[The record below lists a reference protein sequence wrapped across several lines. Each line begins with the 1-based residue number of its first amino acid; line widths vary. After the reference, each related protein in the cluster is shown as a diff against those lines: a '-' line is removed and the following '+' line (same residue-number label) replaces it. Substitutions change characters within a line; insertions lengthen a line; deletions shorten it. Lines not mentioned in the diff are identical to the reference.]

1 MNNELVVKGDLT
13 DELALKEIENA
24 VRTLKEL
31 KPVKPTWFKEGNGNM
46 LIRGAFKDDISSN
59 DIIAIPLMGSLLGFM
74 GAVLFSDT
82 YVLPLIISGMSAILA
97 LSVTLPYFLA
107 DSYGGSRMKQPVRK
121 FFAKRLRKN
130 RMELLERRVKEYEQY
145 QKALELHQVVIE
157 DMRQEL
163 NTNGVFQLLS
173 KDGKQHLINNDGKHE
188 ISIVDYNKLPREYL
202 KLSQKM
208 IEYLNNKNSKEE
220 FENVNLNKEIE

>member
-1 MNNELVVKGDLT
+1 MDKELTVKDGLT
-13 DELALKEIENA
+13 DELAMKEISNA

-31 KPVKPTWFKEGNGNM
+31 KPVEPSWLKKENGNL

-59 DIIAIPLMGSLLGFM
+59 DIIAIPLMSSLLGFM
-74 GAVLFSDT
+74 GAAIFADT
-82 YVLPLIISGMSAILA
+82 YALALIISGMSAILT
-97 LSVTLPYFLA
+97 LCVTLPYFLA

-130 RMELLERRVKEYEQY
+130 RMNLLERRVKEYEQY
-145 QKALELHQVVIE
+145 QKAIELHQVVIE

-163 NTNGVFQLLS
+163 NNNGVLQLLS
-173 KDGKQHLINNDGKHE
+173 KDGKQHLINNEGKHE

-202 KLSQKM
+202 DLSQKM
-208 IEYLNNKNSKEE
+208 IEYLNIKNSKEE
-220 FENVNLNKEIE
+220 LENVILNKGVE